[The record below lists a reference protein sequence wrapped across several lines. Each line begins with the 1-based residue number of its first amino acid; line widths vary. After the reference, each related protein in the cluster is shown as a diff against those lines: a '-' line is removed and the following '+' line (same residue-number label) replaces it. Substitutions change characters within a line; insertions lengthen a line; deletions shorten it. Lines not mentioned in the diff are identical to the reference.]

1 MAKNKIIFGIG
12 NVPKASDFSIGELVI
27 NVTDQKV
34 FSKDKQNVVFEIK
47 GTTSSTTPSNID
59 TGSFY
64 LSSSFNNNII
74 TFDQGDGGTDSID
87 LSSLTV
93 QDSDWFIDTS
103 NSRLTSSLD
112 VYVEGNITASGNISA
127 SGFVATQ
134 YVKLR
139 DNNTLPSAE
148 KGIII
153 YSSSNF
159 YAGI

>member
-1 MAKNKIIFGIG
+1 MAKNKIIFGTGKI
-12 NVPKASDFSIGELVI
+12 PKANDFGLGELVI

-74 TFDQGDGGTDSID
+74 NFNQGDGGTDSID
-87 LSSLTV
+87 LSSLTA
-93 QDSDWFIDTS
+93 QDNDWFIDTS

-112 VYVEGNITASGNISA
+112 IYVEGNITVSIIS
-127 SGFVATQ
+127 SSFI
-134 YVKLR
+134 KLT
-139 DNNTLPSAE
+139 NTVLPTPE
-148 KGIII
+148 QGLII

-159 YAGI
+159 YAGIE